1 MERGLQGGEDGLS
14 AECGAGI
21 ALSLLAPRPDD
32 MQRQVQTPVCAAAAQ
47 SSPPRQDPP
56 RESICADSG
65 GEEEEKAGRGTEEE
79 EEANDDAVDEWQFS
93 NEAILK
99 ARQSLIKR
107 GVLDQV
113 RMHAQPTIACPSSY
127 QIRL

>member
-1 MERGLQGGEDGLS
+1 MSEIRDDCGGGDGDGES
-14 AECGAGI
+14 D
-21 ALSLLAPRPDD
+21 ALLGKDTTTK
-32 MQRQVQTPVCAAAAQ
+32 V
-47 SSPPRQDPP
+47 
-56 RESICADSG
+56 
-65 GEEEEKAGRGTEEE
+65 GTEEE

-113 RMHAQPTIACPSSY
+113 
-127 QIRL
+127 